1 MKPKHWSQEDDEK
14 LREHWS
20 GSYLKDLAAFIG
32 CSVNT
37 IRDHAAKLGLTME
50 DKGAYYK
57 ERRAET
63 NRQAAI
69 KAGKRPQPY
78 THGHKHTEE
87 VKRRIGEKRKALY
100 AAERRRAMYGLP
112 QRTKIHVKY

>member
-1 MKPKHWSQEDDEK
+1 MSPKHWSKADDDK
-14 LREHWS
+14 LRDLWS
-20 GSYLKDLAAFIG
+20 ACYLKEIAAFIG

-37 IRDHAAKLGLTME
+37 IRAHAALLGLTF
-50 DKGAYYK
+50 DTKSAYYK
-57 ERRAET
+57 EKRAET
-63 NRQAAI
+63 NRKAAI

-87 VKRRIGEKRKALY
+87 AKRRIGEKRKALY